1 MSEEKEP
8 SAKGFGLLGLVGRS
22 PAARY
27 LAAKKAR
34 KSAIQADKPDDA
46 ELEMAERFAQELA
59 QELMSTYPAEQIA
72 QIAARYMIGAD
83 VFQRKANSAVDNYR
97 KQISEKRAE
106 RVKENKE
113 DAIALA
119 RQIAKEKW
127 QEDTEKKIRK
137 GEMARLVYS
146 ALQDTN
152 YGKQATLGSVR
163 NWITPVTPDHA
174 SRRGR

>member
-1 MSEEKEP
+1 MSEEKEQ
-8 SAKGFGLLGLVGRS
+8 SAKGFGLLGLIGRS

-34 KSAIQADKPDDA
+34 KSTIQIDKLDDA

-59 QELMSTYPAEQIA
+59 QELMSTYSAEQIA
-72 QIAARYMIGAD
+72 QIAARHMIGAD

-113 DAIALA
+113 HVIAMA

-127 QEDTEKKIRK
+127 QADTEKKIRK
-137 GEMARLVYS
+137 GEMARLVYG
-146 ALQDTN
+146 ALQATN

-163 NWITPVTPDHA
+163 DWITPVTPGYA
-174 SRRGR
+174 SKRGR